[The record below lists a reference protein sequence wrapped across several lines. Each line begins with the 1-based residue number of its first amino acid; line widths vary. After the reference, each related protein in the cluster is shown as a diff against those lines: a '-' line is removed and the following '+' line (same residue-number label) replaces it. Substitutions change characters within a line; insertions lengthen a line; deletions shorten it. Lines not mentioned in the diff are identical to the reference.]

1 MSVKEAQK
9 QKQLFRFVMGKSSS
23 IQKLK
28 GNTIEGNSLVIISP
42 VQVICVEQNVPLVSS
57 EVGGEKKKKNCRSLD
72 DDCTMLAVIKSR
84 LLIHSY
90 RFLTAKPRH
99 WVTDRSMIRW
109 RVIVILEQHNIPPS
123 DKHSFIFSN
132 WCSECNFRWSEGD
145 LENLL
150 TSCSMLSVMV
160 L

>member
-57 EVGGEKKKKNCRSLD
+57 EVGGEKKKKKL
-72 DDCTMLAVIKSR
+72 
-84 LLIHSY
+84 
-90 RFLTAKPRH
+90 
-99 WVTDRSMIRW
+99 
-109 RVIVILEQHNIPPS
+109 
-123 DKHSFIFSN
+123 
-132 WCSECNFRWSEGD
+132 
-145 LENLL
+145 
-150 TSCSMLSVMV
+150 
-160 L
+160 